1 MKPAARLLSGV
12 ITLAAFAAGSVQ
24 AASIGHARLA
34 SASGQPLLILVPVQG
49 LSDADI
55 PVLSAKPAPAADW
68 SRVGLTPP
76 VALDT
81 LSVGVTPG
89 SGSAGQRVLKITSPQ
104 LFSGSLADL
113 LLDVQTASGHQ
124 RYQVSLL
131 APAPLTAQA
140 PAGQAAPIAP
150 AASASTTQTTA
161 ATSVRRV
168 PQGSI
173 RVHKGDTMFAIA
185 RRHAV
190 DGVSVYQ
197 LMMALQRANPS
208 AFIQHNIN
216 LVRAGAQLAVPDVAE
231 MLSISDIEARRQ
243 FVAQTAALAR
253 SRHTAAAQAATSPS
267 AAVSTNSTS
276 GKVSPP
282 NAQSAQPQQAA
293 QDQLRL
299 SQGSAAKAGASGNG
313 GSPDQKADAQTA
325 ERHAQADA
333 ASRVE
338 QLEDNVHNLNQAL
351 QAQGEAARS
360 AAAAGAEAITQS
372 IQQVASAITEASQDA
387 AAQANASTQAGAD
400 GSAASDQQ
408 TSSPTAAS
416 DSANP
421 QHSGQGGSTSPG
433 QAAPADAGKAQSAAP
448 DGSNTS
454 SASGASGSD
463 ASGSSAS
470 SASGA
475 TSSSGNSSA
484 SDSAA
489 GGSSASG
496 ASTGGMST
504 NAPVAANLASTEP
517 PEGAAAEAAELAST
531 AQAQDRASWIQD
543 HLLAVMTALLALIV
557 FIIAWLLRRA
567 SAGRDD
573 VIIESVQP
581 TEAMVREKLKGL
593 DLELSQEEPNVP
605 PKG

>member
-12 ITLAAFAAGSVQ
+12 LTLAAFAAGSVQ

-68 SRVGLTPP
+68 TRVGLTPP
-76 VALDT
+76 VALNT

-89 SGSAGQRVLKITSPQ
+89 SGGAGQRVLKITSPQ

-140 PAGQAAPIAP
+140 PAGQSAPVTP
-150 AASASTTQTTA
+150 AASASTTQATP

-173 RVHKGDTMFAIA
+173 RVRKGDTMFAIA

-243 FVAQTAALAR
+243 FVAQTAALSR
-253 SRHTAAAQAATSPS
+253 SRHTVAAQAASSLS

-282 NAQSAQPQQAA
+282 NAQSAQSQQAA

-325 ERHAQADA
+325 DRHAQADA
-333 ASRVE
+333 ASRVG

-400 GSAASDQQ
+400 GSATSDQQ

-454 SASGASGSD
+454 LASGASGSD

-470 SASGA
+470 
-475 TSSSGNSSA
+475 N
-484 SDSAA
+484 SAA

-504 NAPVAANLASTEP
+504 NAPVAANLASTEL

-573 VIIESVQP
+573 VIIESAQP
-581 TEAMVREKLKGL
+581 TEAMVREKLQGL